1 MYNRG
6 NELDKSVISL
16 LKNLAL
22 LLLGGRL
29 VLGPILL
36 AGAWDGETGWWFS
49 AGLLAGLLSDILDG
63 MAARRFGSDSPR
75 LREWDS
81 RVDVFFVG
89 CVTLS
94 AILAHAQVLKALAWP
109 LGLVFGL
116 HLLSILA
123 PWFKFRR
130 LPAFHAY
137 SAKLAG
143 LALFAAAVELFSTGR
158 TGVFF
163 WLALAAA
170 AASHIDRLAIAWL
183 LPAWRTDVPGFWA
196 ARNRRNN

>member
-6 NELDKSVISL
+6 NDHGEGDFSL

-22 LLLGGRL
+22 LLLIARL
-29 VLGPILL
+29 VLGPVLL

-81 RVDVFFVG
+81 RVDVFFVA
-89 CVTLS
+89 CVSLS
-94 AILAHAQVLKALAWP
+94 AILAHGEALVALAWP
-109 LGLVFGL
+109 LALVFGL

-123 PWFKFRR
+123 PWLKFRR

-143 LALFAAAVELFSTGR
+143 LSLFAAAVELFSSGQTGL
-158 TGVFF
+158 FF
-163 WLALAAA
+163 WLALVTA
-170 AASHIDRLAIAWL
+170 AASHIDRLAIAWR

-196 ARNRRNN
+196 ARDGRDN